1 MNGARWGLSSAARRA
16 VLVVGIGI
24 GVVYVLS
31 PLTVWF
37 AAAMAFVVSWAR
49 RGMDGDER
57 RWLTTILLVAI
68 VARAAA
74 VAALFLATNHAS
86 VPFGHFFGDEE
97 YFIRRSI
104 WLRNVALGLPL
115 HGADLIYAFDDY
127 SQTSYLYVLAFVQVL
142 VGPAPYGVHLLGI
155 GCYVAA
161 CVLLHRLVRTTLGRM
176 PALIG
181 LAVLLFL
188 PSLFAWSISA
198 LKDPL
203 FFLMTASTVALAVH
217 MVRGAN
223 WRTRAVA
230 FVAIVVLAAGLGTVR
245 SAGTILTVA
254 SLVCGLGV
262 TVLVLHPRW
271 LLACVIAAPIMVG
284 AVLSRPQGQFRAHSA
299 VQAAARQHAGHI
311 ATPGYTYKLLDERL
325 YEENTAMLDMHLDE
339 SARFLA
345 RSLVRYVTVPL
356 PWEAQST
363 FAVAY
368 LPEQML
374 WYLIVALAPIG
385 LVYSLRRDPLVAGLL
400 LGYALVAAVTVAV
413 VSGNVGTLVRHRGL
427 ALPYVVWLS
436 AVGACEL
443 VTWSVAALPLRRP
456 SLNLQPRV

>member
-1 MNGARWGLSSAARRA
+1 MNGARWGLSSAAQRA

-37 AAAMAFVVSWAR
+37 TVAMAFVVSWAR
-49 RGMDGDER
+49 RGVSGDER
-57 RWLTTILLVAI
+57 RWLTTMLLVAI

-104 WLRNVALGLPL
+104 WLRNVALGIPV

-127 SQTSYLYVLAFVQVL
+127 SQTIYLYVLALVQIL

-155 GCYVAA
+155 GCYVTA
-161 CVLLHRLVRTTLGRM
+161 CVLMYRLVRASLGRM
-176 PALIG
+176 PAFIG
-181 LAVLLFL
+181 LAVLLYL

-203 FFLMTASTVALAVH
+203 FFLMTACTVALAVRL
-217 MVRGAN
+217 VRGPG
-223 WRTRAVA
+223 WRTRLLALT
-230 FVAIVVLAAGLGTVR
+230 AIAVLAAVLGTVR
-245 SAGTILTVA
+245 TAGTVLTVA
-254 SLVCGLGV
+254 SIACGLGV
-262 TVLVLHPRW
+262 TALVLHPRW
-271 LLACVIAAPIMVG
+271 LLAFVVAAPIVVG
-284 AVLSRPQGQFRAHSA
+284 AVLSRPDVQLKIYGG

-311 ATPGYTYKLLDERL
+311 ATPGYVYKLLDARL
-325 YEENTAMLDMHLDE
+325 YEERATVLDMHFDE
-339 SARFLA
+339 AARFILRA
-345 RSLVRYVTVPL
+345 LEGYVTVPL
-356 PWEAQST
+356 PWQARS
-363 FAVAY
+363 ASALAY
-368 LPEQML
+368 LPEQMV
-374 WYLIVALAPIG
+374 WYVIVALAPIG
-385 LVYSLRRDPLVAGLL
+385 LARSFRRDPLVAGLL
-400 LGYALVAAVTVAV
+400 FGYAVVAAVTVAV

-443 VTWSVAALPLRRP
+443 VTWSIAALPLRRP
-456 SLNLQPRV
+456 SLNPQPFS